1 MWARGSF
8 SLLRFSL
15 IAEKICLIDRKKFP
29 APQLA
34 TMLSCER
41 AAP

>member
-1 MWARGSF
+1 MLFKWT
-8 SLLRFSL
+8 L